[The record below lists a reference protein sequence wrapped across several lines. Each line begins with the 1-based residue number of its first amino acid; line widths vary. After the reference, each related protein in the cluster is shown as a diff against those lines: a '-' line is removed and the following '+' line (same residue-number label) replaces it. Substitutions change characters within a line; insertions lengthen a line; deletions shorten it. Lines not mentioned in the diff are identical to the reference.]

1 MSVIQSR
8 YKGLQRAFGI
18 LIVALTASCAPATS
32 PNAPAISD
40 EPPAARLPGM
50 EKSRYVLLAGERVY
64 FEVGGLGSP
73 VVMVHG
79 IGAGN
84 SSHLWRENTAQ
95 LAKTHRVYAFDFPGF
110 ARSGAR
116 AMQYTNDLYT
126 NVLRDFIRDVVKAPA
141 MVVAGSLGSDYTIRV
156 AVENPELISK
166 MLLSNPSGYDL
177 NDPANKEGR
186 TLLTTTSA
194 RNQGLYDQF
203 ANTFLGDII
212 FTTLQSPAGLNFFLY
227 NYVYLDWRRVTDDL
241 TNIYRENL
249 RGSNKKYAP
258 FSFFAG
264 FLEQPVVE
272 LWAKA
277 TQPTL
282 LVWGKDD
289 IFTPIRFSTPML
301 EARKD
306 VRFEVLNA
314 RAIPYDE
321 DFKRFNQLAEEF
333 LK

>member
-1 MSVIQSR
+1 MKPPILPFFAR
-8 YKGLQRAFGI
+8 GLTLSAV
-18 LIVALTASCAPATS
+18 LLLVSCAPATS
-32 PNAPAISD
+32 PNAPSIT
-40 EPPAARLPGM
+40 ETPPAARLPGM
-50 EKSRYVLLAGERVY
+50 EKSAFVNLAGEWVY
-64 FEVGGLGSP
+64 YEVGGQGSP
-73 VVMVHG
+73 VVFVHG

-84 SSHLWRENTAQ
+84 SSHLWRENTAVV
-95 LAKTHRVYAFDFPGF
+95 AKTHRVYAFDFPGF

-116 AMQYTNDLYT
+116 AIQYTNDLYT
-126 NVLRDFIRDVVKAPA
+126 QVLREFIRDVVKERS
-141 MVVAGSLGSDYTIRV
+141 MVVAGSLGADYTIRV
-156 AVENPELISK
+156 AVESPDLISR

-177 NDPANKEGR
+177 NKPENKEGR

-194 RNQGLYDQF
+194 RNQSLYDQF
-203 ANTFLGDII
+203 ANTFLGDLI

-249 RGSNKKYAP
+249 QGPNKKYVP

-264 FLEQPVVE
+264 FLEQPVVD
-272 LWAKA
+272 LWSKA

-282 LVWGKDD
+282 LVWGRDD
-289 IFTPIRFSTPML
+289 IFTPIRFSVPML

-306 VRFEVLNA
+306 VQFEVLNA

-321 DFKRFNQLAEEF
+321 DFKKFNQLAEDF

>member
-1 MSVIQSR
+1 MTIKTVF
-8 YKGLQRAFGI
+8 AT
-18 LIVALTASCAPATS
+18 VTAASMLLPLAACAPATS
-32 PNAPAISD
+32 LTAPSVTETAPA
-40 EPPAARLPGM
+40 PRLPGM
-50 EKSRYVLLAGERVY
+50 EKSAYVVLAGERVY
-64 FEVGGLGSP
+64 FESGGQGSAA

-84 SSHLWRENTAQ
+84 SSHLWRQNTGAI
-95 LAKTHRVYAFDFPGF
+95 AKMHRVYAFDFPGF

-116 AMQYTNDLYT
+116 ARQYTNDLYT
-126 NVLRDFIRDVVKAPA
+126 QVLREFIRDVVKEPV
-141 MVVAGSLGSDYTIRV
+141 MVVAGSLGADYTIRV
-156 AVENPELISK
+156 AVESPELISR

-177 NDPANKEGR
+177 NKPDNKQGR

-203 ANTFLGDII
+203 ANTFLGDVI

-227 NYVYLDWRRVTDDL
+227 NYVYLDWSRVTDDL
-241 TNIYRENL
+241 TNIYRDNL
-249 RGSNKKYAP
+249 QGPNKKFAP

-264 FLEQPVVE
+264 FLEQPVVD
-272 LWAKA
+272 LWARAK
-277 TQPTL
+277 QPTL

-289 IFTPIRFSTPML
+289 IFTPIRFSVPML

-306 VRFEVLNA
+306 VRFEVLKA

-321 DFKRFNQLAEEF
+321 DFARFNALAEEF
-333 LK
+333 LQ

>member
-1 MSVIQSR
+1 MLVIQSR
-8 YKGLQRAFGI
+8 FMGLRRPFGM
-18 LIVALTASCAPATS
+18 LLLALVASCAPATS
-32 PNAPAISD
+32 PNAPATN
-40 EPPAARLPGM
+40 EAPPAARLPGM
-50 EKSRYVLLAGERVY
+50 EKSEYALLAGERVY
-64 FEVGGLGSP
+64 FEVGGQGSP

-126 NVLRDFIRDVVKAPA
+126 SVLREFIRDVVKSPA
-141 MVVAGSLGSDYTIRV
+141 MVVAGSLGADYTIRV
-156 AVENPELISK
+156 AVENPELISR

-177 NDPANKEGR
+177 NKPDNKAGR

-203 ANTFLGDII
+203 ANTFLGDVI

-227 NYVYLDWRRVTDDL
+227 NYVYLDWRRVTDEL
-241 TNIYRENL
+241 TNIYRDKL
-249 RGSNKKYAP
+249 QGPNKKFAP

-272 LWAKA
+272 LWSK
-277 TQPTL
+277 TSQPTL

-289 IFTPIRFSTPML
+289 IFTPIRFSIPML

-321 DFKRFNQLAEEF
+321 DFKRFNQLAQEF

>member
-1 MSVIQSR
+1 M
-8 YKGLQRAFGI
+8 I
-18 LIVALTASCAPATS
+18 LAVLVSCAPATS
-32 PNAPAISD
+32 ANAPSVSD
-40 EPPAARLPGM
+40 TVPAARLPGM
-50 EKSRYVLLAGERVY
+50 EKSEYVMLAGERVY
-64 FEVGGLGSP
+64 FEVGGQGSP

-126 NVLRDFIRDVVKAPA
+126 DVLREFIRDVVKERS
-141 MVVAGSLGSDYTIRV
+141 MVVAGSLGADYTIRL
-156 AVENPELISK
+156 AVESPELISR

-177 NDPANKEGR
+177 NKPENKQGR

-203 ANTFLGDII
+203 ATTFLGDLI

-227 NYVYLDWRRVTDDL
+227 NYVYLDWKRVTDNL

-249 RGSNKKYAP
+249 QGPNKKFAP

-264 FLEQPVVE
+264 FLEQPVVD
-272 LWAKA
+272 LWAK
-277 TQPTL
+277 TRQPTL

-289 IFTPIRFSTPML
+289 IFTPIRFATPML

-306 VRFEVLNA
+306 VKFEVLNA

-321 DFKRFNQLAEEF
+321 DYKRFNQLAEEF

>member
-1 MSVIQSR
+1 MSLFQPRVERLKQSF
-8 YKGLQRAFGI
+8 AI
-18 LIVALTASCAPATS
+18 LVLTLTAACAPATS
-32 PNAPAISD
+32 SNAPAIT
-40 EPPAARLPGM
+40 EAPPAARLPGM
-50 EKSRYVLLAGERVY
+50 EKSEYALLAGERVY
-64 FEVGGLGSP
+64 FEVGGQGSP

-95 LAKTHRVYAFDFPGF
+95 LTKTHRVYAFDFPGF

-116 AMQYTNDLYT
+116 AIQYTNDLYT
-126 NVLRDFIRDVVKAPA
+126 NVLKEFIRDVVKAPT
-141 MVVAGSLGSDYTIRV
+141 MVVAGSLGADYTIRV
-156 AVENPELISK
+156 AVENPELISR

-177 NDPANKEGR
+177 NKPSNKAGR
-186 TLLTTTSA
+186 TLLSTTSA

-249 RGSNKKYAP
+249 QGANKKYAP

-272 LWAKA
+272 LWSKA
-277 TQPTL
+277 TQPTM

-289 IFTPIRFSTPML
+289 IFTPIRFATPML

>member
-1 MSVIQSR
+1 MKIFAARLSFRFLSIAV
-8 YKGLQRAFGI
+8 LAV
-18 LIVALTASCAPATS
+18 LASCAPATS
-32 PNAPAISD
+32 PNAPSIA
-40 EPPAARLPGM
+40 EVAPAPRLPGM
-50 EKSRYVLLAGERVY
+50 EKSEFALLAGERVY
-64 FEVGGLGSP
+64 FEVGGQGSP

-116 AMQYTNDLYT
+116 AIQYTNDLYT
-126 NVLRDFIRDVVKAPA
+126 QVLREFIRDVVKERS
-141 MVVAGSLGSDYTIRV
+141 MVVAGSLGADYTIRL
-156 AVENPELISK
+156 AVESPELISR

-177 NDPANKEGR
+177 NKPDNKQGR

-194 RNQGLYDQF
+194 RNQGLYEQF
-203 ANTFLGDII
+203 ANTFLGDLI

-227 NYVYLDWRRVTDDL
+227 NYVYLDWRRVNDSL

-249 RGSNKKYAP
+249 QGPNKKYAP

-264 FLEQPVVE
+264 FLEQPVVD
-272 LWAKA
+272 LWSKA

-289 IFTPIRFSTPML
+289 IFTPIRFATPML

-306 VRFEVLNA
+306 VQFEVLNA

-321 DFKRFNQLAEEF
+321 DFVRFNQLADAF

>member
-1 MSVIQSR
+1 MTVS
-8 YKGLQRAFGI
+8 L
-18 LIVALTASCAPATS
+18 LVALAACSPATS
-32 PNAPAISD
+32 PNAPALTDSV
-40 EPPAARLPGM
+40 PMPRLPGM
-50 EKSRYVLLAGERVY
+50 EKSAFVLLAGERVY
-64 FEVGGLGSP
+64 YETGGQGSP
-73 VVMVHG
+73 VVFVHG

-126 NVLRDFIRDVVKAPA
+126 SVLREFIRDVVREPSQ
-141 MVVAGSLGSDYTIRV
+141 VIAGSLGADYTIRL
-156 AVENPELISK
+156 AVENPELISR

-177 NDPANKEGR
+177 NKPENKQGR

-194 RNQGLYDQF
+194 RNQVLYDQF
-203 ANTFLGDII
+203 ANTFLGDLI

-227 NYVYLDWRRVTDDL
+227 NYVYLDWRRVNDDL
-241 TNIYRENL
+241 TNIFRENL
-249 RGSNKKYAP
+249 QGANKKYAP

-264 FLEQPVVE
+264 FLEQPVVD
-272 LWAKA
+272 LWAKT
-277 TQPTL
+277 TQPTM
-282 LVWGKDD
+282 LVWGKED
-289 IFTPIRFSTPML
+289 IFTPIRFSVPML

-306 VRFEVLNA
+306 VRFEVLKA

-321 DFKRFNQLAEEF
+321 DFKRFNQLAAEF

>member
-1 MSVIQSR
+1 M
-8 YKGLQRAFGI
+8 KTNFAARAV
-18 LIVALTASCAPATS
+18 LVSTLLMLASCAPATS
-32 PNAPAISD
+32 PNPPSVT
-40 EPPAARLPGM
+40 ETVPAARLPGM
-50 EKSRYVLLAGERVY
+50 EKSAFAFLAGERVY
-64 FEVGGLGSP
+64 YEVGGQGSP
-73 VVMVHG
+73 VVFVHG

-84 SSHLWRENTAQ
+84 SSHLYRENTAVI
-95 LAKTHRVYAFDFPGF
+95 AKTHRVYAFDFPGF

-126 NVLRDFIRDVVKAPA
+126 QVLKEFIRDVVKTPS
-141 MVVAGSLGSDYTIRV
+141 MVVAGSLGADYTIRV
-156 AVENPELISK
+156 AVENPELISR

-203 ANTFLGDII
+203 ANTFLGDVI

-249 RGSNKKYAP
+249 QGPNKKYAP

-289 IFTPIRFSTPML
+289 IFTPIRFSVPML

-306 VRFEVLNA
+306 VKFEVLNA

-321 DFKRFNQLAEEF
+321 DFKRFNKLAEDF

>member
-1 MSVIQSR
+1 
-8 YKGLQRAFGI
+8 
-18 LIVALTASCAPATS
+18 
-32 PNAPAISD
+32 
-40 EPPAARLPGM
+40 
-50 EKSRYVLLAGERVY
+50 
-64 FEVGGLGSP
+64 
-73 VVMVHG
+73 
-79 IGAGN
+79 
-84 SSHLWRENTAQ
+84 
-95 LAKTHRVYAFDFPGF
+95 
-110 ARSGAR
+110 
-116 AMQYTNDLYT
+116 
-126 NVLRDFIRDVVKAPA
+126 
-141 MVVAGSLGSDYTIRV
+141 
-156 AVENPELISK
+156 
-166 MLLSNPSGYDL
+166 
-177 NDPANKEGR
+177 
-186 TLLTTTSA
+186 LTTTSA
-194 RNQGLYDQF
+194 RNQGLYEQF

-249 RGSNKKYAP
+249 QGPNKKYAP

-277 TQPTL
+277 KQPTL

-289 IFTPIRFSTPML
+289 IFTPIRFSIPML